1 VSYVGLVFLVY
12 LTMVMLYDGV
22 MNLLSSGLLT
32 G

>member
-1 VSYVGLVFLVY
+1 VFLVY
-12 LTMVMLYDGV
+12 LTIVMLYDGV